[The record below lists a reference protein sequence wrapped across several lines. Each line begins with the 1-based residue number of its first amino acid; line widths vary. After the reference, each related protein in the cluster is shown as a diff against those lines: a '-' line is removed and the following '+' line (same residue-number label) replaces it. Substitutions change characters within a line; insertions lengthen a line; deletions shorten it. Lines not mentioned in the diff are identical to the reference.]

1 VIRTHSFNTG
11 WEFAAPAWLDASG
24 KGLKLGYSSLEWLPA
39 QVPGHVHLD
48 LMRHGIIADPFE
60 GRAELGC
67 QWVDEAEWSFRR
79 RFRFTRTE
87 GLPRQLLSFAGL
99 DTVCRVL
106 LNGVLLAE
114 HDNMFVPLELDV
126 TGKLLE
132 GDNEL
137 RIDFQSAARV
147 GRERRARFLAAE
159 GMPDDVSRFDERA
172 FVRKAQYMFAWDW
185 GPRLTSA
192 GIWRDVTLS
201 EYSARLT
208 DVHVQ
213 QKHLPGGDVE
223 LRMDSQIDGVDAHGS
238 ARGQVFH
245 RVEGVA
251 APVPDGQSVRL
262 ARPELWWPVGLG
274 AQRSYRVDSFLL
286 PPGTPAGEAHA
297 ARALDTRTQRIGLR
311 TVRLLREPDAQGES
325 FEFQVNGKPLWAV
338 GANWI
343 PDHSFPSIVDRARLR
358 AQLERAI
365 DMNMNMLRIWGGG
378 VYESDDFYELCDEL
392 GLLVWQD
399 FPFACSYVPDAEPEQ
414 AVMRVEAEANLRR
427 LRNHPSLALWC
438 GNNENLTMWHSK
450 WGRPAP
456 QPPRYYGEKLYD
468 GTLPALVQRFDPT
481 RPYIA
486 SSPIGGENANDG
498 NIGDQ
503 HYWDVWHGRG
513 DWKYYKDSTARFA
526 SEFGFASAP
535 GRAAWRRIFSGDP
548 EGLSRDVRD
557 PVARW
562 HDKTGKGYDTYV
574 GYVELHY
581 PVSRDLEEFS
591 YFSQLNQRD
600 ALRFGIEHFRR
611 SKGCRGS
618 LIWQLND
625 CWPVQS
631 WAVLDSEG
639 AYKAAAYELRR
650 LYAPAHISLEYE
662 AGQERAQ
669 LWVMLDN
676 ALAPVQG
683 EAVLEVRRSS
693 DGQVLERTSQP
704 VELQPGDRRSVLE
717 LRVGRFPASD
727 TFLSASF
734 LDSSTFRLLCEP
746 KDARLSA
753 PSLRVS
759 RHPQGLLLETDRPVI
774 DLFLW
779 DPEDQLQLLDN
790 FVTLPGAGQ
799 CVLRARGNYRR
810 LAARSLAGRHAVEG

>member
-1 VIRTHSFNTG
+1 MRTTSFNSG
-11 WEFAAPAWLDASG
+11 WQFAAPSWLDDSG
-24 KGLKLGYSSLEWLPA
+24 KGVKLGFSSLEWLPA

-48 LMRHGIIADPFE
+48 LIRHGIIADPFQ
-60 GRAELGC
+60 GRGELGC
-67 QWVDEAEWSFRR
+67 QWVDETPWSFKKS
-79 RFRFTRTE
+79 FRFTRDPAR
-87 GLPRQLLSFAGL
+87 PRQVLRFAGL
-99 DTVCRVL
+99 DTVCRVS
-106 LNGVLLAE
+106 LNGVTLAE
-114 HDNMFVPLELDV
+114 HDNMFLPLELDV
-126 TGKLLE
+126 TDQLKGGE
-132 GDNEL
+132 NEL
-137 RIDFQSAARV
+137 RIDFESAARV
-147 GRERRARFLAAE
+147 GRERRARFLQQE
-159 GMPDDVSRFDERA
+159 GLPDDVARFDERA

-192 GIWRDVTLS
+192 GIWRDVSLL
-201 EYSARLT
+201 EYRARLT
-208 DVHVQ
+208 DVRVQ
-213 QKHLPGGDVE
+213 QKHLPGGEVE
-223 LRMDSQIDGVDAHGS
+223 LRFESEVDTRGLGAD
-238 ARGQVFH
+238 ARCQVWH
-245 RVEGVA
+245 RVEGLA

-262 ARPELWWPVGLG
+262 PRPELWWPVGLG
-274 AQRSYRVDSFLL
+274 AQKLYRVDSFLL
-286 PPGTPAGEAHA
+286 PADAPGSDAHA
-297 ARALDTRTQRIGLR
+297 ARAFDTRAQRIGLR
-311 TVRLLREPDAQGES
+311 TLRLLREPDAQGES

-358 AQLERAI
+358 AQLGRAL

-399 FPFACSYVPDAEPEQ
+399 FPFACSYVPDGESEQ
-414 AVMRVEAEANLRR
+414 AVLRVEGEANLRR

-456 QPPRYYGEKLYD
+456 QPQRYYGERLYD
-468 GTLPALVQRFDPT
+468 GTLPALVQRFDAD

-498 NIGDQ
+498 DIGDQ

-535 GRAAWRRIFSGDP
+535 GRAAWRKIFGGDA
-548 EGLSRDVRD
+548 EGLRRDVRD
-557 PVARW
+557 PLARW

-581 PVSRDLEEFS
+581 PQARDLEEFS
-591 YFSQLNQRD
+591 YYSQLNQRD

-639 AYKAAAYELRR
+639 GYKAAAYELRR

-662 AGQERAQ
+662 AGQDRLQ
-669 LWVMLDN
+669 LWAMLDN
-676 ALAPVQG
+676 AHAAVQG
-683 EAVLEVRRSS
+683 DVRLELRRTS
-693 DGQVLERTSQP
+693 DGQVLESSTQR
-704 VELQPGDRRSVLE
+704 VELQPGERRVCLE
-717 LRVGRFPASD
+717 LSVGRFPAAE
-727 TFLSASF
+727 TLASASF
-734 LDSSTFRLLCEP
+734 LGSTTFRLLCEP
-746 KDARLSA
+746 KDAQLSAPRLSA
-753 PSLRVS
+753 S
-759 RHPQGLLLETDRPVI
+759 RHPGGILLETDRPVI

-779 DPEDQLQLLDN
+779 DPEDQLELLDN
-790 FVTLPGAGQ
+790 YLTLPSAGQ
-799 CVLRARGNYRR
+799 ALVRARGPLHR
-810 LAARSLAGRHAVEG
+810 LAARSLAGRHPVEI